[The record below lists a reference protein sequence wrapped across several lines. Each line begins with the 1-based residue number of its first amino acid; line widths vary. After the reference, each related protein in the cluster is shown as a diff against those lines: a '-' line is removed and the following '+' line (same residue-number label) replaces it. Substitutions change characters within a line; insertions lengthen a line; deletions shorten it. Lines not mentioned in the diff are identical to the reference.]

1 MFLQGISVIGAAV
14 FAGTLSLIL
23 AIMAIRM
30 WDRHRRTGSAA
41 PRNSPLENTLRPIV
55 FLFRGDRLVDA
66 TPPARS
72 FLGRLPAG
80 DSDWARLQQW
90 IGPRFLAEADKLLHV
105 GRLGRVELTVM
116 QGSKTGSPRLLAEAV
131 GNDLIRITLIDPQS
145 DGSGLIVDSMSQQAM
160 EEELDLLRRAL
171 DQTPMLVWRHDAE
184 DRITWANAAYLRRAE
199 AQENGPLTW
208 PLPRLLESPK
218 PVPGANTA
226 ARRGVLSENGSQ
238 SWYDC
243 HSHAVGDQ
251 TMMFAL
257 PADAAVRAERSLR
270 EFVQTLTK
278 TFADLPIGLA
288 IFDRQRHLQLFNPA
302 LIDLTG
308 LPTGFL
314 TARPTLFDLLD
325 MLRELR
331 MVPEPK
337 NYRSWRQQI
346 SDLESAAATGHHVET
361 WSLPHGH
368 TYRVTGR
375 PHPDGAV
382 AFLFEDIT
390 SEISMTRQFR
400 AELSLGTVVLDG
412 IEDALVVFAS
422 GDEMLMTN
430 KAYRELWGDAPES
443 LSGTLSS
450 WEHQIQAGA
459 GFANLK
465 SRLISGNESLGRAE
479 GVLTGPDGKLLQWTV
494 TYLGVGRNMVRF
506 RKSDLLAS
514 VPQDDSPKAEF
525 DLSETAHAG

>member
-1 MFLQGISVIGAAV
+1 
-14 FAGTLSLIL
+14 
-23 AIMAIRM
+23 
-30 WDRHRRTGSAA
+30 
-41 PRNSPLENTLRPIV
+41 
-55 FLFRGDRLVDA
+55 
-66 TPPARS
+66 
-72 FLGRLPAG
+72 
-80 DSDWARLQQW
+80 
-90 IGPRFLAEADKLLHV
+90 
-105 GRLGRVELTVM
+105 
-116 QGSKTGSPRLLAEAV
+116 
-131 GNDLIRITLIDPQS
+131 
-145 DGSGLIVDSMSQQAM
+145 
-160 EEELDLLRRAL
+160 
-171 DQTPMLVWRHDAE
+171 
-184 DRITWANAAYLRRAE
+184 
-199 AQENGPLTW
+199 
-208 PLPRLLESPK
+208 
-218 PVPGANTA
+218 
-226 ARRGVLSENGSQ
+226 
-238 SWYDC
+238 
-243 HSHAVGDQ
+243 
-251 TMMFAL
+251 
-257 PADAAVRAERSLR
+257 
-270 EFVQTLTK
+270 
-278 TFADLPIGLA
+278 
-288 IFDRQRHLQLFNPA
+288 
-302 LIDLTG
+302 
-308 LPTGFL
+308 
-314 TARPTLFDLLD
+314 
-325 MLRELR
+325 

-337 NYRSWRQQI
+337 NYRSWRQQM

-450 WEHQIQAGA
+450 WEHQIEAGA

-514 VPQDDSPKAEF
+514 APQDDSPKAES